1 VCSLLR
7 RVDRRDRLDG
17 LLRARIE
24 GFEQHIEEPDPNLV
38 LADLLACSQG
48 TSWAK
53 APRVDALGV

>member
-24 GFEQHIEEPDPNLV
+24 GSEQHIEEPDPNLV
-38 LADLLACSQG
+38 LAGRRRDAETDKKSRR
-48 TSWAK
+48 AK
-53 APRVDALGV
+53 KNAA